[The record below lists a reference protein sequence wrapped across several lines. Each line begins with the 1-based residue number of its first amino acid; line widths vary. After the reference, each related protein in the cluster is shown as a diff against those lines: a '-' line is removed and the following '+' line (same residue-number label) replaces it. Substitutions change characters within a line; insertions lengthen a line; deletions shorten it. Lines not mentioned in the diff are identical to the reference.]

1 MPDLLLE
8 LFSEEI
14 PARMQT
20 QAADDLKKLV
30 TNALVDRGLTYEGA
44 AGFSTPRRLTLH
56 IVGLP
61 VRQPDVHEE
70 IRGPRVGSPEAAL
83 AGFLKK
89 AGLTSIDQAK
99 AVPDG
104 KKGEVYVAHIHRAGQ
119 ATVDVLAEILPNI
132 IRNFPWP
139 KSMRWG
145 VGSSRADTLRWVRP
159 LHSILCTFGPETEE
173 TQVVD
178 FAVDGIRASN
188 ITYGHRFMA
197 PAEIKVRRFADY
209 VTSLEKAKV
218 ILDPARRRELI
229 LNDAKTLAFAHGL
242 ELVEDDALLHEVAG
256 LVEWPVVLL
265 GAFEPRFLD
274 IPGQVVRATIRAN
287 QKCFVLRDASGSLA
301 PHFLLTS
308 NIVASDGGK
317 AIAAG
322 NGRVVRARLSDALYF
337 WQTDQAPLPD
347 FDATKP
353 PLDQRL
359 EKLRALNI
367 VFHEKLGTQGARIA
381 RIVMLAGHIAPLVG
395 ADPSKARRAAELAK
409 ADLVTEVVGEFP
421 EVQGLMG
428 RRYAE
433 LQGEDA
439 EVCAAIEE
447 HYKPQGPSDFVPK
460 NPVSIAVALADKLDT
475 LVGFWAIDEKPTGSK
490 DPFALR
496 RAALGVVRLVLE
508 NGLKIGLSDLITTV
522 AHIFLQSRLVSGIL
536 NEDGVHRLIQ
546 NEIRDD
552 LLAFFHDRL
561 KVYLRDQGIRH
572 DVIDAVLSPE
582 ADDLLA
588 ISRRAGALQAFLETE
603 DGTNLL
609 AGFKRAANILKAE
622 EKKFPAEALSYLE
635 PLNETLLADPA
646 EKALADALSR
656 AASDTSDLILGED
669 YAAAMQLL
677 STLRAPTDAFFTDI
691 MVNDENPSLRLNR
704 LRLLN
709 ALRAAVLNV
718 ADFSKIVG

>member
-1 MPDLLLE
+1 M
-8 LFSEEI
+8 
-14 PARMQT
+14 
-20 QAADDLKKLV
+20 
-30 TNALVDRGLTYEGA
+30 
-44 AGFSTPRRLTLH
+44 
-56 IVGLP
+56 
-61 VRQPDVHEE
+61 
-70 IRGPRVGSPEAAL
+70 
-83 AGFLKK
+83 
-89 AGLTSIDQAK
+89 
-99 AVPDG
+99 
-104 KKGEVYVAHIHRAGQ
+104 
-119 ATVDVLAEILPNI
+119 
-132 IRNFPWP
+132 
-139 KSMRWG
+139 
-145 VGSSRADTLRWVRP
+145 
-159 LHSILCTFGPETEE
+159 
-173 TQVVD
+173 
-178 FAVDGIRASN
+178 
-188 ITYGHRFMA
+188 
-197 PAEIKVRRFADY
+197 
-209 VTSLEKAKV
+209 
-218 ILDPARRRELI
+218 
-229 LNDAKTLAFAHGL
+229 
-242 ELVEDDALLHEVAG
+242 
-256 LVEWPVVLL
+256 
-265 GAFEPRFLD
+265 
-274 IPGQVVRATIRAN
+274 
-287 QKCFVLRDASGSLA
+287 
-301 PHFLLTS
+301 
-308 NIVASDGGK
+308 
-317 AIAAG
+317 
-322 NGRVVRARLSDALYF
+322 
-337 WQTDQAPLPD
+337 
-347 FDATKP
+347 
-353 PLDQRL
+353 
-359 EKLRALNI
+359 
-367 VFHEKLGTQGARIA
+367 
-381 RIVMLAGHIAPLVG
+381 
-395 ADPSKARRAAELAK
+395 
-409 ADLVTEVVGEFP
+409 
-421 EVQGLMG
+421 
-428 RRYAE
+428 
-433 LQGEDA
+433 
-439 EVCAAIEE
+439 
-447 HYKPQGPSDFVPK
+447 
-460 NPVSIAVALADKLDT
+460 
-475 LVGFWAIDEKPTGSK
+475 
-490 DPFALR
+490 R